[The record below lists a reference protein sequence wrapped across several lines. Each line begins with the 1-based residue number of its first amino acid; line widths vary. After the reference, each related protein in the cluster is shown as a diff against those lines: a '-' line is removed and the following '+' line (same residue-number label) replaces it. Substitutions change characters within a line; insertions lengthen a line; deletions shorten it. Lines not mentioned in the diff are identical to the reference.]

1 MSYST
6 YFLGAIRV
14 TPCIEESL
22 AKKLNKFLGIR
33 HMRRNVEDLAAL
45 YPDEEARKEVTVFG
59 DGDFGEEGAFYI
71 PSVSDELT
79 SGLIAQIEQL
89 TPIEGLRSRHDL
101 NCTPKGIPTLYSSLE
116 IRSDSDGAHSYIAW
130 DDGEDGEA
138 MDDWLEILAT
148 ALVKRGYHLDGKLFA
163 SGDDILDL
171 WEIEVKDELVT
182 AELIVP
188 KYTYDDE
195 ASLARYVK

>member
-1 MSYST
+1 MSYNT

-14 TPCIEESL
+14 TPCVEESL
-22 AKKLNKFLGIR
+22 AKKLNVFLNIR

-45 YPDEEARKEVTVFG
+45 YPDEEARKRVTVFG

-71 PSVSDELT
+71 PPVSNDLT
-79 SGLIAQIEQL
+79 SCLIAQIEQM
-89 TPIEGLRSRHDL
+89 TPIEGLRSRNDV
-101 NCTPKGIPTLYSSLE
+101 NCPPKGIPTLYSSLE
-116 IRSDSDGAHSYIAW
+116 IRSDQDGAHSYIAW

-138 MDDWLEILAT
+138 MDDWLETLAT

-163 SGDDILDL
+163 SGDDIQDL

-182 AELIVP
+182 AEPIVP
-188 KYTYDDE
+188 EHTYDDE
-195 ASLARYVK
+195 ASLARYVE

>member
-22 AKKLNKFLGIR
+22 AKKLNKFLNIR

-79 SGLIAQIEQL
+79 SSLTVQIEQM

-101 NCTPKGIPTLYSSLE
+101 NCPPKGIPTLYSSLE

-130 DDGEDGEA
+130 DDNEDGEA

-182 AELIVP
+182 AKIIEP
-188 KYTYDDE
+188 EYTYEDE
-195 ASLARYVK
+195 ASLARYVE

>member
-1 MSYST
+1 MSYNA

-22 AKKLNKFLGIR
+22 AKKLNVFLNIR

-79 SGLIAQIEQL
+79 SSLIAQ
-89 TPIEGLRSRHDL
+89 TPIEGLRSRHDV
-101 NCTPKGIPTLYSSLE
+101 NCPPKGIPTLYSSLE

-130 DDGEDGEA
+130 DGDEDGEA
-138 MDDWLEILAT
+138 MDDWLQILAT

-163 SGDDILDL
+163 SGDDIQDL

-182 AELIVP
+182 AEPIVP

-195 ASLARYVK
+195 ASLARCVE

>member
-1 MSYST
+1 MSYNA

-22 AKKLNKFLGIR
+22 AKKLNKFLDIR

-79 SGLIAQIEQL
+79 SSLIAQ
-89 TPIEGLRSRHDL
+89 TPIEGLRSRHDV
-101 NCTPKGIPTLYSSLE
+101 NYPPKGIPTLYSSLE

-130 DDGEDGEA
+130 DGDEDGEA
-138 MDDWLEILAT
+138 MDDWLQILTT

-163 SGDDILDL
+163 SGDDIQDL

-182 AELIVP
+182 AEPIVP

-195 ASLARYVK
+195 ASLARCVE